1 MSDSPSLG
9 IDFGTTTSL
18 VAFARPVTDP
28 RGVEPS
34 LVPVDHDESG
44 APLDALPSLLYFPS
58 TRKLVI
64 GEAAREQLGLRPDRV
79 VRRLKQLLGRFPRV
93 AVAGRAYTTT
103 DLAAAVFRRLKRA
116 ADAHLGV
123 RVRDAVVTV
132 PASFDATRRRA
143 LLDAL
148 AAAGFAVRANTLLDE
163 PVAAL
168 AAYLH
173 GRTSRRL
180 PPPARVG
187 LASPPAGNGIDFSA
201 ERTVLLLDVGGGT
214 SDACVARVRPDGD
227 GLAVE
232 LLALSRFTPV
242 GGDDFDACVARGLI
256 DRFAERSGLDLD
268 AMPKGDRLLFQHRMI
283 LTAERAKR
291 DLSSPPADGVEPVAH
306 IRQMFL
312 HGTHHLLETIDRA
325 RYAELVA
332 GLLADPRVE
341 VPSPA
346 VAAGPGAVHAGVP
359 PSAPEAG
366 TPTSEPRASA
376 RGCLP
381 APEPRAS
388 ASGPP
393 SPHPGAPL
401 SVLDAPW
408 DALRKAGLQP
418 SDLDAVLLAGGMA
431 LVPAV
436 VDAVRALFDREPIV
450 VPSPLTA
457 IVAGAVVQAFTLAGG
472 RPGLRPAAAIAAESI
487 GVRTAGGGFRRLIGA
502 GTPLPARVVERGAFA
517 LPHGWGRYVRIP
529 IAEGDEARPDRC
541 RSLATLALRF
551 PRRLPADSRVT
562 LEASLDENKVLSVRG
577 FLDADPSISAE
588 ARLSIEAEEEPQ
600 MNTDEHR

>member
-1 MSDSPSLG
+1 VTLPSPPSLG

-18 VAFARPVTDP
+18 VAFGRPVDDP
-28 RGVEPS
+28 RGVKPT
-34 LVPVDHDESG
+34 VIPVDHDEAG
-44 APLDALPSLLYFPS
+44 APLDALPTLLYFPS
-58 TRKLVI
+58 TKKLVI

-93 AVAGRAYTTT
+93 AVAGRAYATT

-116 ADAHLGV
+116 ADAHLGA
-123 RVRDAVVTV
+123 RVRDVVVTV

-148 AAAGFAVRANTLLDE
+148 SATGFAVRANTLLDE

-180 PPPARVG
+180 AARGGSGPASR
-187 LASPPAGNGIDFSA
+187 SERDGIDFSA

-214 SDACVARVRPDGD
+214 SDACVARVRPEGD

-256 DRFAERSGLDLD
+256 QRFAERSGLDLD
-268 AMPKGDRLLFQHRMI
+268 SMPKGDRLLFQHRMI

-325 RYAELVA
+325 RYAELVSE
-332 GLLADPRVE
+332 LLAD
-341 VPSPA
+341 
-346 VAAGPGAVHAGVP
+346 
-359 PSAPEAG
+359 
-366 TPTSEPRASA
+366 
-376 RGCLP
+376 
-381 APEPRAS
+381 PRAS
-388 ASGPP
+388 ASGP
-393 SPHPGAPL
+393 SPPPGAPL

-408 DALRKAGLQP
+408 DALRKAGLGP

-436 VDAVRALFDREPIV
+436 VDAVRALFDREPLV
-450 VPSPLTA
+450 VPFPLTA
-457 IVAGAVVQAFTLAGG
+457 IVAGAVVQAFALAGG

-487 GVRTAGGGFRRLIGA
+487 GVRTAGGGFHRLIGA

-562 LEASLDENKVLSVRG
+562 LEAALDENKVLSLRG

-588 ARLSIEAEEEPQ
+588 ARLTVGAEEQPP
-600 MNTDEHR
+600 MDTDEHR

>member
-1 MSDSPSLG
+1 MTLPSPPSLG

-18 VAFARPVTDP
+18 VAVGRPVADA

-34 LVPVDHDESG
+34 VLPVDHDEAG
-44 APLDALPSLLYFPS
+44 AALDTLPTLLYFPS
-58 TRKLVI
+58 VRKLVI

-93 AVAGRAYTTT
+93 AVAGRSYATT

-116 ADAHLGV
+116 AETHVGS

-132 PASFDATRRRA
+132 PASFDAGRRRA

-148 AAAGFAVRANTLLDE
+148 EAAGFAVRANTLLDE

-173 GRTSRRL
+173 GRTAAPRRAVSSRGG
-180 PPPARVG
+180 PASLLDPG
-187 LASPPAGNGIDFSA
+187 AIDFSV

-214 SDACVARVRPDGD
+214 SDACVARVRPDGG

-242 GGDDFDACVARGLI
+242 GGDDFDALVARGLI
-256 DRFAERSGLDLD
+256 ARFAERSGLDLD

-291 DLSSPPADGVEPVAH
+291 DVSAAPVDGVEPVAR

-325 RYAELVA
+325 RYAELA
-332 GLLADPRVE
+332 APLLADPR
-341 VPSPA
+341 
-346 VAAGPGAVHAGVP
+346 AA
-359 PSAPEAG
+359 
-366 TPTSEPRASA
+366 RDD
-376 RGCLP
+376 GC
-381 APEPRAS
+381 
-388 ASGPP
+388 
-393 SPHPGAPL
+393 L

-408 DALRKAGLQP
+408 DALRKAGLDP
-418 SDLDAVLLAGGMA
+418 AALDAVLLAGGMA

-436 VDAVRALFDREPIV
+436 RDAVARLFGREPLL

-457 IVAGAVVQAFTLAGG
+457 IVAGAVVQSFALAGG
-472 RPGLRPAAAIAAESI
+472 RPGLRPAAAIAAESV
-487 GVRTAGGGFRRLIGA
+487 GVCTAGGGFRRLIAA
-502 GTPLPARVVERGAFA
+502 GTPLPARVVERAAFA

-529 IAEGDEARPDRC
+529 IAEGDETRADC
-541 RSLATLALRF
+541 RRTLATLALRF
-551 PRRLPADSRVT
+551 PRRVPADSRVT
-562 LEASLDENKVLSVRG
+562 LEAVLDENKVLSVRG
-577 FLDADPSISAE
+577 YLEADPSISAS
-588 ARLSIEAEEEPQ
+588 ARLNVGGEGGRGEGGRGKPQ
-600 MNTDEHR
+600 MDTDEHR